1 MNIEHR
7 KHDKRL
13 FVGIIILLIGVAL
26 LASNFGLFNYE
37 IKRYFFRWEMILI
50 GVGFFSILSNE
61 NKAFGIIVLAVGGA
75 FYARDFLHFHFNFWE
90 LFFPAMLIVIG
101 LVVIFH
107 HSTYRSIHKHKYNRS
122 LSTDDM
128 LDEISI
134 FGGSEKIINTDNFKG
149 GKMTSIFGGQKIILS
164 KSKLAPG
171 KNELELFA
179 LFGGFEL
186 IIPEDWKL
194 NVNILPVFG
203 GFSDKRLPNP
213 QKDQESDREL
223 TIVGTVIFG
232 GGEIKSF

>member
-1 MNIEHR
+1 MEH
-7 KHDKRL
+7 KSHDKRL
-13 FVGIIILLIGVAL
+13 FIGLIILLIGAAL
-26 LASNFGLFNYE
+26 LASNFGLFSYE

-50 GVGFFSILSNE
+50 GVGFFSILANE
-61 NKAFGIIVLAVGGA
+61 NKAFGVIVLAVGGV
-75 FYARDFLHFHFNFWE
+75 FYARDFLHFHYNFWE

-107 HSTYRSIHKHKYNRS
+107 HKTHRNIRTFKKS
-122 LSTDDM
+122 LSSDDM

-134 FGGSEKIINTDNFKG
+134 LGGSEKIINSNNFQG

-164 KSKLAPG
+164 RSKLAPG

-179 LFGGFEL
+179 VFGGFEL
-186 IIPEDWKL
+186 IIPEDWKV
-194 NVNILPVFG
+194 NVNITPIFG

-213 QKDQESDREL
+213 NKDQGFDREL
-223 TIVGTVIFG
+223 TIIGTVIFG